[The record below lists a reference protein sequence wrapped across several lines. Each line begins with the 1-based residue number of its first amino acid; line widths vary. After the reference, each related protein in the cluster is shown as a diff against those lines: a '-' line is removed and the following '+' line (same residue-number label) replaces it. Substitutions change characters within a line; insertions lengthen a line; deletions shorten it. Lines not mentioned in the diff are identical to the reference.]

1 MKYKISNN
9 YLFVAVFTAAVLL
22 SLATCGKK
30 PELKM
35 IRFGGLTQGTTYQV
49 TYYDSLERDFH
60 HGVDSI
66 LQVIDFSMSVYNP
79 ASTISKVNRNESKGD
94 DDLHFIKV
102 FTQSQDISRQTGG
115 AFDVTVGPLV
125 KAWGFGLKHRD
136 KVDQKMID
144 SLNKFIGYNKIRL
157 DQNKVIKED
166 ARIQLD
172 FNAIAQGYTVDVIAD
187 YLESFHIH
195 RYLIEIGGEV
205 SGKGTKPDG
214 TLWSVGIEKPQWGA
228 IDQRPIQAILT
239 LKNRAIATSGN
250 YRKFFEENG
259 VKYSHTIDPKTGYPA
274 RNRLLSVS
282 VLADEC
288 STADAYATAFMVMGL
303 EKAKM
308 ILSAQPRLDAYFIY
322 SDSVDVYKVDMT
334 EGFRQSLQGEYYSN

>member
-1 MKYKISNN
+1 
-9 YLFVAVFTAAVLL
+9 
-22 SLATCGKK
+22 
-30 PELKM
+30 M

-49 TYYDSLERDFH
+49 TYYDSLGRDVH
-60 HGVDSI
+60 NEIDSI
-66 LQVIDFSMSVYNP
+66 LQDIDMSMSVYNP
-79 ASTISKVNRNESKGD
+79 NSTISKVNRDELSVVED
-94 DDLHFIKV
+94 VHFKAV
-102 FTQSQDISRQTGG
+102 FRQSIEISRQTGG

-136 KVDQKMID
+136 KVGQRMID
-144 SLNKFIGYNKIRL
+144 SLNTFIGYGKIRL
-157 DQNKVIKED
+157 DQNRVMKED
-166 ARIQLD
+166 TRIQLD
-172 FNAIAQGYTVDVIAD
+172 FNAIAQGYTVDVIAGF
-187 YLESFHIH
+187 LESRHIH
-195 RYLIEIGGEV
+195 RFLVEIGGEV
-205 SGKGTKPDG
+205 IGKGTKPEG
-214 TLWSVGIEKPQWGA
+214 GLWSVGIEKPQWGS
-228 IDQRPIQAILT
+228 IDQRPIQAILS

-288 STADAYATAFMVMGL
+288 STADAYATGFMVMGL
-303 EKAKM
+303 ENAK
-308 ILSAQPRLDAYFIY
+308 IFLSEHPELDAYFIY